1 MPPYRTITSNEEPFF
16 TGHFSYMVAFA
27 TLKVDGMIDD
37 GKRYL
42 PQLCPGKN
50 LGEFMKQQDWLVNSE
65 NRLLGLLR
73 LNFPIKSQ

>member
-1 MPPYRTITSNEEPFF
+1 
-16 TGHFSYMVAFA
+16 
-27 TLKVDGMIDD
+27 MIDD

-65 NRLLGLLR
+65 TRFLGLLV